1 MKKAELKKI
10 LKQQLPGYEVV
21 EELPATAGA
30 EAPAAPASQ
39 PTAGDLQ
46 TDSARQ
52 DRIEDL
58 RKRFLGKDSA
68 SAPKPADSGA
78 EPETTTVLVK
88 PIGKDA
94 PPKAVI
100 IEKGRI
106 VARQG

>member
-1 MKKAELKKI
+1 MKKTEIKKI

-21 EELPATAGA
+21 EELAATAGA
-30 EAPAAPASQ
+30 EAVTAQPAVRAVRA
-39 PTAGDLQ
+39 
-46 TDSARQ
+46 DSEREN
-52 DRIEDL
+52 RIEDL
-58 RKRFLGKDSA
+58 RKRFLGAQAAVAKT
-68 SAPKPADSGA
+68 ADA
-78 EPETTTVLVK
+78 VAAPETTTVLVK